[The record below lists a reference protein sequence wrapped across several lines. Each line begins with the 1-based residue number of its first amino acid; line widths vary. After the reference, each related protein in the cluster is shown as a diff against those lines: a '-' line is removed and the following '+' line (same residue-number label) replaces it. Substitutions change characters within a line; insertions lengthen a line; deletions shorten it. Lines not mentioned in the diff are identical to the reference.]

1 MVSSAQVARYTDRP
15 LEYKG
20 QAMID
25 VTCFNWI
32 KLVQK
37 SKLPSQAKYLA
48 HYLSTYM
55 NQNQDVAWPSQ
66 SRIKGETGLSHS
78 TVLKYLNVLEESNWL
93 IRERGNSTTN
103 TRYLINVP
111 MDTALDTIGLGGRSR
126 DNLRRST
133 DDLGVGRETTTNNN
147 INNKRIKKGI
157 PFDEFW
163 ILYPRKT
170 AKKAAEKSWCK
181 LEEEDQKSAI
191 TYLTKKPFA
200 NELPKYIP
208 HPSTFLNGER
218 WNDELTTEQQQG
230 TNYFR

>member
-1 MVSSAQVARYTDRP
+1 
-15 LEYKG
+15 
-20 QAMID
+20 MID
-25 VTCFNWI
+25 MTCFNWI

-37 SKLPSQAKYLA
+37 SQLPSQAKYLA

-78 TVLKYLNVLEESNWL
+78 TVLKYLNVLENGEWL
-93 IRERGNSTTN
+93 IRERGNPTTN
-103 TRYLINVP
+103 TRYMINVP

-147 INNKRIKKGI
+147 INNNRINKGV
-157 PFDEFW
+157 PFDQFW
-163 ILYPRKT
+163 TIYPRKT
-170 AKKAAEKSWCK
+170 AKKAAEKSWSRMK
-181 LEEEDQKSAI
+181 DSDQKEALS
-191 TYLTKKPFA
+191 YLTKKPFA
-200 NELPKYIP
+200 NELTKYIP

-230 TNYFR
+230 TNFFR

>member
-1 MVSSAQVARYTDRP
+1 
-15 LEYKG
+15 
-20 QAMID
+20 MID
-25 VTCFNWI
+25 MTCFNWI

-37 SKLPSQAKYLA
+37 SELPSQAKYLA

-66 SRIKGETGLSHS
+66 SRIQGETGLSHS
-78 TVLKYLNVLEESNWL
+78 TVLKYLNVLENNNWL

-103 TRYLINVP
+103 TRYMINVP
-111 MDTALDTIGLGGRSR
+111 MDTALHTIGLGGRSR

-147 INNKRIKKGI
+147 INNKRINKGI

-163 ILYPRKT
+163 NLYPRKT
-170 AKKAAEKSWCK
+170 AKKAAEKSWCRMK
-181 LEEEDQKSAI
+181 EGEQKEAI
-191 TYLTKKPFA
+191 SYLTKKPFA
-200 NELPKYIP
+200 NELTKYIP

-218 WNDELTTEQQQG
+218 WNDELTNETQKGAQH
-230 TNYFR
+230 FR

>member
-1 MVSSAQVARYTDRP
+1 
-15 LEYKG
+15 
-20 QAMID
+20 MID

-78 TVLKYLNVLEESNWL
+78 TVLKYLNVLENSNWL

-133 DDLGVGRETTTNNN
+133 DDLGVGRETTSNNN
-147 INNKRIKKGI
+147 SNNKRIKTLI
-157 PFDEFW
+157 PFDQFW
-163 ILYPRKT
+163 TIYPRKT
-170 AKKAAEKSWCK
+170 AKKAAEKSWSK
-181 LEEEDQKSAI
+181 MNEEDQKQAI
-191 TYLTKKPFA
+191 CYLQEEPFA
-200 NELPKYIP
+200 DQSVKYIP

-218 WNDELTTEQQQG
+218 WNDELPIEQKQG
-230 TNYFR
+230 ATHFR